1 MIRILIVDDH
11 AIVRRGLKQIVA
23 GEPDMQVVGELESAA
38 EALEF
43 VRRHPCEVV
52 VQDISMPGRDGL
64 ELLKDLR
71 REFPRLSV
79 LVLSIHPSEQYGVRA
94 LKLGAAAYLNKKT
107 VPEELVKAIRQVV
120 GGGRYITQS
129 LADLLAQQLTT
140 DAQRPLHEVLSDRE
154 YQVMRMIATGKK
166 PREIA
171 SDLALSPKS
180 ISAYRS
186 RILEKMGMK
195 TNADLIHYAITNG
208 LL

>member
-1 MIRILIVDDH
+1 
-11 AIVRRGLKQIVA
+11 
-23 GEPDMQVVGELESAA
+23 
-38 EALEF
+38 
-43 VRRHPCEVV
+43 V

-140 DAQRPLHEVLSDRE
+140 DQKRPHETLSDRE

-195 TNADLIHYAITNG
+195 TNADLVHYAITND

>member
-1 MIRILIVDDH
+1 
-11 AIVRRGLKQIVA
+11 
-23 GEPDMQVVGELESAA
+23 
-38 EALEF
+38 
-43 VRRHPCEVV
+43 
-52 VQDISMPGRDGL
+52 L

-129 LADLLAQQLTT
+129 LADLLAQQLTM

-154 YQVMRMIATGKK
+154 YQVMRMIAAGKK

-171 SDLALSPKS
+171 GDLALSPKS

-195 TNADLIHYAITNG
+195 TNAQLIHYAITNG